1 MAKRYFHPAEW
12 QCFLAS
18 QYAQL
23 DYAKRNIT
31 SLNNRPIDAL
41 RVLWVKKEKQKY
53 SLWNDVDNVFSN
65 RKCESVRFNK
75 I

>member
-23 DYAKRNIT
+23 DYAKINT
-31 SLNNRPIDAL
+31 TPLNNRPIRAL
-41 RVLWVKKEKQKY
+41 RVLWVKK
-53 SLWNDVDNVFSN
+53 
-65 RKCESVRFNK
+65 
-75 I
+75 